1 MPITLAEAKV
11 GMADKVDQQIVDM
24 FRRSSLLLDRL
35 TFDNAISPGTGG
47 STLVYGYT
55 QLKTHSTAAVRAIN
69 SEYTAN
75 EAKREKKTTQAIIMG
90 GAFEVDRVI
99 QDTSGAIDELVFQAD
114 EKIKATANF
123 FTHCVINGT
132 APDTAATG
140 KATGKATDTA
150 ATDKA
155 AGTFDG
161 LNKLLAGSSTEYTA
175 TADLSTSENVTANYN
190 KFLDELDEFISCLDG
205 MPDMLIMNRKMLSKL
220 RGIARRAGYYDV
232 TKDDFGRGVETYNG
246 IALMDAGEYYNGSK
260 TVDIVADTAAGSGTF
275 FTSDIYAVKFGLD
288 AFHGISPTGTKVI
301 TSYMPDLTQP
311 GAVKKGE
318 VELVAGVALKNTLKA
333 GHMKGIITAQKTS

>member
-55 QLKTHSTAAVRAIN
+55 QLKTPSTAAVRAIN

-123 FTHCVINGT
+123 FTNCVINGT
-132 APDTAATG
+132 AAGTAAPG
-140 KATGKATDTA
+140 KTI
-150 ATDKA
+150 
-155 AGTFDG
+155 GTFDG
-161 LNKLLAGSSTEYTA
+161 LNKLLANSSTEYTA
-175 TADLSTSENVTANYN
+175 TADLSTSANVTANYN
-190 KFLDELDEFISCLDG
+190 QFLDELDEFISGLDG
-205 MPDMLIMNRKMLSKL
+205 MPDMLLMNRKMLSKL
-220 RGIARRAGYYDV
+220 RGIARRAGYYES
-232 TKDDFGRGVETYNG
+232 TKDDFGRVVETYNG
-246 IALMDAGEYYNGSK
+246 IALMDAGEFYDGTK
-260 TVDIVADTAAGSGTF
+260 TVDIVADTAAGSDTF
-275 FTSDIYAVKFGLD
+275 GTSDIYAVKFGLD

-301 TSYMPDLTQP
+301 TSYMPDLTLP

-333 GHMKGIITAQKTS
+333 GHMKGIITAPKTA

>member
-11 GMADKVDQQIVDM
+11 GMADKVDQQVVDM

-55 QLKTHSTAAVRAIN
+55 QLKTPSTAAVRAIN

-90 GAFEVDRVI
+90 GSFEVDRVI

-123 FTHCVINGT
+123 FTNCVINGT
-132 APDTAATG
+132 AAGTAAPG
-140 KATGKATDTA
+140 KTT
-150 ATDKA
+150 
-155 AGTFDG
+155 GTFDG
-161 LNKLLAGSSTEYTA
+161 LNKLLANSSTEYTA
-175 TADLSTSENVTANYN
+175 TADLSTSANVTANYN
-190 KFLDELDEFISCLDG
+190 QFLDELDEFISGLDG
-205 MPDMLIMNRKMLSKL
+205 MPDMLLMNRKMLSKL
-220 RGIARRAGYYDV
+220 RGIARRAGYYES
-232 TKDDFGRGVETYNG
+232 TKDDFGRVVETYNG
-246 IALMDAGEYYNGSK
+246 IALMDAGEFYDGSK
-260 TVDIVADTAAGSGTF
+260 TVDIVADTAAGSSTF
-275 FTSDIYAVKFGLD
+275 GTSDIYAVKFGLD

-301 TSYMPDLTQP
+301 TSYMPDLTLP

-333 GHMKGIITAQKTS
+333 GHMKGIITAPKTA